1 MAEIL
6 AGKAA
11 RQDDVA
17 ALQREDL
24 ASLGQL
30 MSQLLCGSA
39 QHPSLEQCAMYFSQD
54 LVHIVASLLG
64 HSQEPIVSWHQA
76 SSALPCSPLPT
87 FESLEA
93 DVKPSNVTS
102 GTDIQGRRLRTAML
116 LG

>member
-6 AGKAA
+6 AGNAA

-30 MSQLLCGSA
+30 VLLLLCGSA

-76 SSALPCSPLPT
+76 NSALPSSPTPT

-93 DVKPSNVTS
+93 DVEPSDVTS
-102 GTDIQGRRLRTAML
+102 GTKIRGRRLCTAMFVW
-116 LG
+116 

>member
-1 MAEIL
+1 MFVEPKVLISSAHGPGSLGVAEIL

-30 MSQLLCGSA
+30 MLQLLCGSV

-54 LVHIVASLLG
+54 LAHIVASLLG

-76 SSALPCSPLPT
+76 RDSFALWEGP
-87 FESLEA
+87 
-93 DVKPSNVTS
+93 
-102 GTDIQGRRLRTAML
+102 
-116 LG
+116 

>member
-1 MAEIL
+1 MGEIL

-24 ASLGQL
+24 TSLGQL
-30 MSQLLCGSA
+30 MLQLLCGSS

-64 HSQEPIVSWHQA
+64 HSQEPIVSWHQVGK
-76 SSALPCSPLPT
+76 SP
-87 FESLEA
+87 
-93 DVKPSNVTS
+93 VH
-102 GTDIQGRRLRTAML
+102 
-116 LG
+116 